1 MAIAEAVRSPR
12 GIAAHRSDSV
22 SSFVRHFASDPNSV
36 LERQLCMASTYL
48 LSQLLFLIPGV
59 SAIYLKPVLAAGA
72 LMVAATVGA
81 YFLRAPAVPH
91 RVAMVIPLVD
101 ILSVGLLRAGTG
113 GVGSI
118 FTFMLVLPVIS
129 LGVEPG
135 RLPMLIG
142 GPVTIAALL
151 LPVAYDPA
159 QLGDGQWSR
168 IIFGPIILGL
178 TCLSVNELARRLRS
192 RVRAVQRLRREQERL
207 LAEARDN
214 ADASAAASALL
225 RESTNELVSVIDA
238 VTEQA
243 IVGTDR
249 TGRVDVFNTGAQKML
264 GVAAHDAIGRS
275 IARFDGFDE
284 LTDSLQ
290 TFLTEVRSGD
300 PQVRDWTYT
309 TRDGSELSIKVAVTA
324 RRDAAGDVDGFLFVG
339 TDVTADREQA
349 RMKDQFVN
357 LISHELRTP
366 LSSILGYL
374 ELLEDDEETPLTAEQ
389 AQYVGTIER
398 NANRLLR
405 LVSDLLFTA
414 QVESGRFQV
423 QEQSVELHSVVAASI
438 DSARPV
444 AAARA
449 VTLRMAACEEPV
461 FVSGDPMR
469 LAQAVDN
476 LVSNA
481 VKFTPSGGRVAVTL
495 GTDGTDGARALIS
508 ISDTGVGIPADE
520 VDRLFS
526 RFFRASTASANAIPG
541 VGLGLSI
548 TRAIAVAHRGQ
559 IRVASTV
566 GAGTTF
572 TLDLPQVRVPRAGG
586 SAGVP
591 AGLPAALSA
600 TAHTS

>member
-207 LAEARDN
+207 LAEARDH

-249 TGRVDVFNTGAQKML
+249 TGRVDVFNTGAEKML

-275 IARFDGFDE
+275 IARFDE

-349 RMKDQFVN
+349 RLKDQFVN

-423 QEQSVELHSVVAASI
+423 QEQSVDLQTVVAASVE
-438 DSARPV
+438 SASPV
-444 AAARA
+444 AAGRG
-449 VTLRMAACEEPV
+449 VTLRMAACDEPV
-461 FVSGDPMR
+461 FVCGDPMR
-469 LAQAVDN
+469 LGQAVDN

-495 GTDGTDGARALIS
+495 GTDGGDNARALIS
-508 ISDTGVGIPADE
+508 VSDTGVGIPADE

-572 TLDLPQVRVPRAGG
+572 TLDIPQVAAPQ
-586 SAGVP
+586 AGVP

-600 TAHTS
+600 TARAG

>member
-1 MAIAEAVRSPR
+1 MAVADRVLSPR
-12 GIAAHRSDSV
+12 QAAPYRTDSV
-22 SSFVRHFASDPNSV
+22 SSFVRHFARDPNSV

-59 SAIYLKPVLAAGA
+59 SAIYLMPVLAAGG
-72 LMVAATVGA
+72 LMGAATVGA

-91 RVAMVIPLVD
+91 RVAMLIPLID
-101 ILSVGLLRAGTG
+101 IVAVGLLRAGTG

-142 GPVTIAALL
+142 GPVTVAALL
-151 LPVAYDPA
+151 LPVAFDST

-168 IIFGPIILGL
+168 IIFGPLILGL

-192 RVRAVQRLRREQERL
+192 RVRVVQRLRREQERL
-207 LAEARDN
+207 LEEARDN
-214 ADASAAASALL
+214 AAASAATSALL

-249 TGRVDVFNTGAQKML
+249 NGRVDVFNTGAQKML
-264 GVAAHDAIGRS
+264 GIAAHDAIGRS

-284 LTDSLQ
+284 LTPSLQ
-290 TFLTEVRSGD
+290 MFLTEVRSGA

-309 TRDGSELSIKVAVTA
+309 NRNGTELSIRVAVTG

-349 RMKDQFVN
+349 RLKDQFVN

-374 ELLEDDEETPLTAEQ
+374 ELLEDDEEAPLTAEQ

-438 DSARPV
+438 ESAGP
-444 AAARA
+444 AAAGRG
-449 VTLRMAACEEPV
+449 VTLRMAACHDRV
-461 FVSGDPMR
+461 FVSGDPTR
-469 LAQAVDN
+469 LAQAIDN

-495 GTDGTDGARALIS
+495 GSDGSADPRALIS
-508 ISDTGVGIPADE
+508 VSDTGVGIPADE
-520 VDRLFS
+520 LDRLFA

-548 TRAIAVAHRGQ
+548 TRAIAVAHRGE

-572 TLDLPQVRVPRAGG
+572 TLDLPQVGVPEAGC
-586 SAGVP
+586 SAGP
-591 AGLPAALSA
+591 PAALSA
-600 TAHTS
+600 TAYAG

>member
-1 MAIAEAVRSPR
+1 
-12 GIAAHRSDSV
+12 
-22 SSFVRHFASDPNSV
+22 
-36 LERQLCMASTYL
+36 
-48 LSQLLFLIPGV
+48 
-59 SAIYLKPVLAAGA
+59 
-72 LMVAATVGA
+72 
-81 YFLRAPAVPH
+81 
-91 RVAMVIPLVD
+91 
-101 ILSVGLLRAGTG
+101 
-113 GVGSI
+113 
-118 FTFMLVLPVIS
+118 
-129 LGVEPG
+129 
-135 RLPMLIG
+135 
-142 GPVTIAALL
+142 
-151 LPVAYDPA
+151 
-159 QLGDGQWSR
+159 
-168 IIFGPIILGL
+168 
-178 TCLSVNELARRLRS
+178 
-192 RVRAVQRLRREQERL
+192 VQHLRREQDRL
-207 LAEARDN
+207 LQEARDN
-214 ADASAAASALL
+214 EAASVATSALL
-225 RESTNELVSVIDA
+225 RESANELGAVIDA

-249 TGRVDVFNTGAQKML
+249 SGRVDVFNTGAQKML
-264 GVAAHDAIGRS
+264 GIAAHDAIGRS
-275 IARFDGFDE
+275 IAGFDGFDE
-284 LTDSLQ
+284 ITGSLQ
-290 TFLTEVRSGD
+290 KFLTEVRSGA

-309 TRDGSELSIKVAVTA
+309 TRDGTQLSIKVAVTA

-349 RMKDQFVN
+349 RLKDQFVN

-423 QEQSVELHSVVAASI
+423 QEQPVDLHNVVAAAI
-438 DSARPV
+438 DSACPV
-444 AAARA
+444 AAARG
-449 VTLRMAACEEPV
+449 VTLRMACCDGPV
-461 FVSGDPMR
+461 YVSGDPIR
-469 LAQAVDN
+469 LGQAVDN

-495 GTDGTDGARALIS
+495 GTGDGAEARALVS
-508 ISDTGVGIPADE
+508 VSDTGVGIPADE
-520 VDRLFS
+520 LDRLFS

-572 TLDLPQVRVPRAGG
+572 TLDLPQLTAPLPGAADEGPAPLSAVVRAG
-586 SAGVP
+586 
-591 AGLPAALSA
+591 
-600 TAHTS
+600 

>member
-1 MAIAEAVRSPR
+1 MAVADRVLSPR
-12 GIAAHRSDSV
+12 QAAPYRTDSV
-22 SSFVRHFASDPNSV
+22 SSFVRHFARDPNSV

-59 SAIYLKPVLAAGA
+59 SAIYLMPVLAAGG
-72 LMVAATVGA
+72 LMGAATVGA

-91 RVAMVIPLVD
+91 RVAMLIPLID
-101 ILSVGLLRAGTG
+101 IVAVGLLRAGTG

-142 GPVTIAALL
+142 GPVTVAALL
-151 LPVAYDPA
+151 LPVAFDST

-168 IIFGPIILGL
+168 IIFGPLILGL

-192 RVRAVQRLRREQERL
+192 RVRVVQRLRREQERL
-207 LAEARDN
+207 LEEARDN
-214 ADASAAASALL
+214 AAASAATSALL

-249 TGRVDVFNTGAQKML
+249 NGRVDVFNTGAQKML
-264 GVAAHDAIGRS
+264 GIAAHDAIGRS

-284 LTDSLQ
+284 LTPSLQ
-290 TFLTEVRSGD
+290 MFLTEVRSGA

-309 TRDGSELSIKVAVTA
+309 NRNGTELSIRVAVTG

-349 RMKDQFVN
+349 RLKDQFVN

-374 ELLEDDEETPLTAEQ
+374 ELLEDDEEAPLTAEQ

-438 DSARPV
+438 ESAGPV
-444 AAARA
+444 AAGRG
-449 VTLRMAACEEPV
+449 VTLRMAACHDRV
-461 FVSGDPMR
+461 FVSGDPTR
-469 LAQAVDN
+469 LAQAIDN

-495 GTDGTDGARALIS
+495 GSDGSADPRALIS
-508 ISDTGVGIPADE
+508 VSDTGVGIPADE
-520 VDRLFS
+520 LDRLFA

-548 TRAIAVAHRGQ
+548 TRAIAVAHRGE

-572 TLDLPQVRVPRAGG
+572 TLDLPQVEAPD
-586 SAGVP
+586 P
-591 AGLPAALSA
+591 PDPAALRYEASVQR
-600 TAHTS
+600 